1 MTGRQSGWALHAFRA
16 ILKVFPRRFRE
27 RFGPSMEADFIDQ
40 LSDARER
47 GRLTGQLTQAR
58 ALTSL
63 GYAGVRE
70 RIAPAGRRAAPGSH
84 ALSLR
89 PTGGAHPMEL
99 LGQDLKFALRSLAR
113 RPGFTAVA
121 VLTLALGIG
130 ANTAIFSVING
141 VLLKA
146 LPYENPDR
154 IVALWQHDADDPTG
168 EGVLSQPNIEAI
180 AVIPSLETAIGYR
193 GGQMTLTGMGDPELV
208 SVGRVTEGLLET
220 FGAAPV
226 LGRDLRAAENSPDA
240 PRVVLLSHRFWDER
254 FGGDPTVLGSTVEL
268 AGVAWE
274 IVGVAPAGFDFP
286 SNAQMWRPYRM
297 NRDGC
302 WRGCQVLEAVGRLGP
317 DATLE
322 QAAVE
327 MEAVALRLEQ
337 EHRETNF
344 EQRFRV
350 LPLADQIVGR
360 VRGGLWVIFG
370 AVGVVLLIA
379 CANVANLLLVRGAA
393 RRGEVAVRAALGAS
407 RRRLAGQV
415 LLESLALAVVGG
427 LVGLLVAVGAVDLLK
442 RLSPGTIP
450 RMDQVGLDLPVLAFA
465 AVSVVVVAVL
475 FGLSPAFHMSRTS
488 VADVL
493 ARSGGRGRG
502 RGGDARSR
510 SALLATEV
518 ALSVVL
524 LVGAG
529 LLLRTFVELHQVE
542 LGYETEEILRF
553 RVDLPTARYGELER
567 VAAFYG
573 ELEEQIAALPGVA
586 GVGSIF
592 GAPLGVGNVVGEI
605 IVDGRPKPDI
615 GQETYASLR
624 PVTAGYL
631 ETMRIPVLRGR
642 GIQATD
648 GTDDAPV
655 ALANETLVRQTFP
668 GQDPIGQR
676 VEVTVDIGFG
686 SPQYTIV
693 GIVGDIR
700 SRALTRDPVPE
711 LYVPHAQVGAGF
723 QTVAVRGEAG
733 VGGLVGPI
741 RDIVRRLDP
750 ALPLRYVETMTEA
763 VSRQAA
769 PTRFYLVLV
778 GVFAALAL
786 LLAGVGLYGVVSY
799 LVSQRTR
806 EIGVRMALG
815 AEQPAIVGLV
825 LRQGIRPATWGLV
838 GGLGVA
844 LVGSRVM
851 ESLLFGVAPR
861 DPAVFVGVP
870 VVLLLVVLTAAILP
884 ARRASRVDPVR
895 ALRAE

>member
-1 MTGRQSGWALHAFRA
+1 MTRRRSGWELHVFRA
-16 ILKVFPRRFRE
+16 ILKLFPRRFRE

-40 LSDARER
+40 ASEARER
-47 GRLTGQLTQAR
+47 GRLTGPMTSAR
-58 ALTSL
+58 ALASL

-70 RIAPAGRRAAPGSH
+70 RMSPAARRLAPDTRT
-84 ALSLR
+84 LSLR
-89 PTGGAHPMEL
+89 PSGGAHPMEL
-99 LGQDLKFALRSLAR
+99 LAQDLKFALRSLAR

-154 IVALWQHDADDPTG
+154 IVALWQHDADEPNQ
-168 EGVLSQPNIEAI
+168 EGVLSQPNIEAL
-180 AVIPSLETAIGYR
+180 ATIPSLETAVGYR

-220 FGAAPV
+220 FAMAPV
-226 LGRDLRAAENSPDA
+226 LGRDIAAAENHPDA
-240 PRVVLLSHRFWDER
+240 ARVVLLSHRFWQER
-254 FGGDPTVLGSTVEL
+254 FGGDPGVLGGTMEL
-268 AGVAWE
+268 AGVSWE
-274 IVGVAPAGFDFP
+274 VVGVAPAGFDFP

-297 NRDGC
+297 NREGC
-302 WRGCQVLEAVGRLGP
+302 WRGCQTLHAVGRLAP
-317 DATLE
+317 EATLD

-327 MEAVALRLEQ
+327 MDAVAIRLEQ
-337 EHRETNF
+337 EYRETNF
-344 EQRFRV
+344 EQRFRA

-379 CANVANLLLVRGAA
+379 CANVANLLLVRGAT

-427 LVGLLVAVGAVDLLK
+427 LMGLVVAAGAVDLLK
-442 RLSPGTIP
+442 RVSPGTIP
-450 RMDQVGLDLPVLAFA
+450 RMDQVGLDLPVIAFA
-465 AVSVVVVAVL
+465 GVSVVMVAVL

-510 SALLATEV
+510 SVLLASEV

-553 RVDLPTARYGELER
+553 RVDLPSARYSELEQ
-567 VAAFYG
+567 VAAFYA

-586 GVGSIF
+586 AVGSVF
-592 GAPLGVGNVVGEI
+592 GAPLGVGNVSGEI
-605 IVDGRPKPDI
+605 IVDGRRTPEI
-615 GQETYASLR
+615 GQETYGSLR
-624 PVTAGYL
+624 PVTPGYL

-642 GIQATD
+642 GIQASD
-648 GTDDAPV
+648 GTDDPPV
-655 ALANETLVRQTFP
+655 ALVNETLVRQTFP
-668 GQDPIGQR
+668 GEDPLGQR
-676 VEVTVDIGFG
+676 LELTIDIGFG
-686 SPQYTIV
+686 SPQYTVV
-693 GIVGDIR
+693 GIVPDIR
-700 SRALTRDPVPE
+700 SRSLTRDPVPE
-711 LYVPHAQVGAGF
+711 LYAPHAQVGAGF
-723 QTVAVRGEAG
+723 QTVAVRGAAG
-733 VGGLVGPI
+733 VRGLVGPI
-741 RDIVRRLDP
+741 RDIVHRMDP

-769 PTRFYLVLV
+769 PTRFYLLLV

-786 LLAGVGLYGVVSY
+786 LLAGIGLYGVVSY

-838 GGLGVA
+838 VGLGAA

-870 VVLLLVVLTAAILP
+870 VVLLFVVLAAAILP
-884 ARRASRVDPVR
+884 AWRASRVDPVR
-895 ALRAE
+895 ALRSE